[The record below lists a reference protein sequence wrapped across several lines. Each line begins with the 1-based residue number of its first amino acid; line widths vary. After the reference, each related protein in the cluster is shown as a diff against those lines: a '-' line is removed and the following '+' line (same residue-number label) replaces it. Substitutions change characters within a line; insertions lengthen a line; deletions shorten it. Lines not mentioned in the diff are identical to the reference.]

1 LEFRGV
7 IVIRVKLDIWVIGK
21 VALKSRGRRGKVMGL
36 LDFLALVCVWVYFY
50 FIVEGA
56 FVRDCRGL
64 GFCTVGTVV

>member
-1 LEFRGV
+1 
-7 IVIRVKLDIWVIGK
+7 
-21 VALKSRGRRGKVMGL
+21 MGL
-36 LDFLALVCVWVYFY
+36 LDFWGLLCVWVYFY